1 MNTDCKQDAYSRRIQ
16 VLHRLSAAL
25 ILMMIPLGFSMQGIE
40 SPTLKL
46 FAFRLHVLLGI
57 SVLVLTLLRLI
68 WRWVDGSPGPLP
80 NLSRLHLRGVGA
92 THALL
97 YLVLAGLSIS
107 GVVLLMQSGLAPVL
121 LGLSS
126 DPIPANLS
134 EYLPRQAHAIEARVY
149 IALLAAHVC
158 GVLLHQLTRGEVLSR
173 MGIHLGQGAEEHASR
188 NAFGT
193 AAPPRY
199 QPDAAARRSS

>member
-16 VLHRLSAAL
+16 VLHRFSAAL
-25 ILMMIPLGFSMQGIE
+25 ILMMIPLGFFMQGIE
-40 SPTLKL
+40 SQTLKL

-57 SVLVLTLLRLI
+57 TVLVLTLLRLI
-68 WRWVDGSPGPLP
+68 WRWIDDAPGPLP
-80 NLSRLHLRGVGA
+80 GLSRFHLRAVGA

-107 GVVLLMQSGLAPVL
+107 GLVLLMQSGLGGVL
-121 LGLSS
+121 LGLSR

-134 EYLPRQAHAIEARVY
+134 EYLPRQAHGVEARVY

-158 GVLLHQLTRGEVLSR
+158 GVILHQLTRGEVLSR
-173 MGIHLGQGAEEHASR
+173 MGIQVGQAARRRASG
-188 NAFGT
+188 NVFGT
-193 AAPPRY
+193 AAPATC

>member
-1 MNTDCKQDAYSRRIQ
+1 MNTDCQQDAYSRRIQ

-25 ILMMIPLGFSMQGIE
+25 ILMMIPLGFCMQGIE

-80 NLSRLHLRGVGA
+80 HLSRLHLRGVGT

-97 YLVLAGLSIS
+97 YLILVGLSIS
-107 GVVLLMQSGLAPVL
+107 GVVLLMQSGLAAVL

-134 EYLPRQAHAIEARVY
+134 EYFPRQAHAIEARVY
-149 IALLAAHVC
+149 IALLAAHVG

-173 MGIHLGQGAEEHASR
+173 MGIHVGQTAERRAPR

-193 AAPPRY
+193 VATPTTRPE
-199 QPDAAARRSS
+199 